1 MLGRARVAHS
11 PPGGL
16 VLPFVELG
24 VAPRPAGELAVE
36 GGLVAAAAAR
46 VDGGQFHERAEERR
60 QGAAGAGDDV
70 LGCVA
75 PRAG

>member
-1 MLGRARVAHS
+1 MQ
-11 PPGGL
+11 
-16 VLPFVELG
+16 PFGELG
-24 VAPRPAGELAVE
+24 VVPRPAGEVAVE
-36 GGLVAAAAAR
+36 GDLVAAAAAR

-75 PRAG
+75 SRAG